1 MSTEDLTMATFDD
14 LRALLHTTEQLTAAG
29 FSTQSLGRA
38 VASGD
43 LIRLRPG
50 FYVDRS
56 TRELGREE
64 RHLLM
69 VLAAD
74 RALGCPVFTHWSAAL
89 VLGLPGW
96 DLPLGTVS
104 LSRAGHAQRSR
115 TTRLTRHD
123 VTPLAEDDV
132 HVVDG
137 LRVTRPE
144 RTIVDVARACAPP
157 ASVAVADAA
166 FKAEAVNATSVD
178 DALSR
183 AAGRSGV
190 TRARAALARVDAR
203 SESVAET
210 RSRLIFADYGLPEP
224 QTQVDIFDT
233 HGNFVARVDF
243 LWPELGL
250 IGECDGF
257 GKYLDGADAT
267 EARRRLGVE
276 KDRDAALMALGY
288 RVLHWR
294 WADLDK
300 PRLLVQ
306 RLRSVMYPAAA

>member
-115 TTRLTRHD
+115 STRLTRHD

-137 LRVTRPE
+137 LRV
-144 RTIVDVARACAPP
+144 ARACAPP

-166 FKAEAVNATSVD
+166 FKAEAVTAASVD

-183 AAGRSGV
+183 AAGKSGV
-190 TRARAALARVDAR
+190 KRARAALARVDAR

-233 HGNFVARVDF
+233 HGDFVARVDF

-294 WADLDK
+294 WADLDR